1 MEVFN
6 MSIGRLLIIMGVI
19 LVVVGLVLTFWQKIP
34 LLGKLPGDIYFERG
48 NFRFYF
54 PLATSIL
61 LSLILTLIFQIVSR
75 ISK

>member
-6 MSIGRLLIIMGVI
+6 MSIGRLLIIMGI
-19 LVVVGLVLTFWQKIP
+19 TLVVVGLVLTFWQKIP
-34 LLGKLPGDIYFERG
+34 LIGRLPGDIYFERG

-54 PLATSIL
+54 PIVTSIL
-61 LSLILTLIFQIVSR
+61 LSLILTLIFHIVSR